1 MRNGFNAQ
9 YSLVKQLEKW
19 RQSLDQGLVFG
30 DLSKALGCLSHELL
44 TANLNAYGVDIL
56 AVCFIYD
63 YLTNRKQRAKI
74 VDHYSSWR
82 GFIFG
87 VPQGSILG
95 LLLFNIYLFDLFMF
109 TNNIDIA
116 SYANDAIPYV
126 SGESLDSTVKSL
138 EKAVDMLFTLCN
150 YN

>member
-1 MRNGFNAQ
+1 M
-9 YSLVKQLEKW
+9 
-19 RQSLDQGLVFG
+19 
-30 DLSKALGCLSHELL
+30 GCLSHELL

-63 YLTNRKQRAKI
+63 YFTNRKQRVKI
-74 VDHYSSWR
+74 ADHYSSWR

-95 LLLFNIYLFDLFMF
+95 LLLFNIYLFDLLMF

-116 SYANDAIPYV
+116 IYANDAIPYV

-138 EKAVDMLFTLCN
+138 EKAADMLFTLCN